1 MKFSKSNRLFYY
13 INRMKFLINCDL
25 GEVDHISELENDK
38 MFLRY
43 IDMANIAC
51 GGHAGSDEVII
62 ELLKFCKRLDVLPGA
77 HPSYPDR
84 QNFGRTTLPCTTDDI
99 RRWTFEQVHRLA
111 QHASTIGVKLHH
123 IKPHGALYHD
133 TMNDIDIAEAF
144 IQGFKEAKDR
154 RVSKDAQDTQKKFLD
169 LAVKNMFSTSNFKDE
184 IQEKN
189 TDHRT
194 NSRKTTSTSDIRST
208 SQNLNP
214 HKSHKNQKIANV
226 GQSIPS
232 TIHIV
237 GQSGSKL
244 EQVCI
249 REGLP
254 FLSEAFADRKY
265 LPTGALQSRAI
276 PGSVLNRDE
285 AIEQV
290 KYMMSTS
297 TVNSTNGPIPM
308 KFDTVCVHG
317 DSPGALSIL
326 ESISKL

>member
-1 MKFSKSNRLFYY
+1 MKFSKSNRLYHY
-13 INRMKFLINCDL
+13 INRMNFLINCDL
-25 GEVDHISELENDK
+25 GEIDLANELENDK
-38 MFLRY
+38 TFLRY

-51 GGHAGSDEVII
+51 GGHAGSDEVMI
-62 ELLKFCKRLDVLPGA
+62 ELLNYCKRLDVLPGA

-84 QNFGRTTLPCTTDDI
+84 QNFGRSTLPATTDDI
-99 RRWTFEQVHRLA
+99 RRWTIDQVQCLA
-111 QHASTIGVKLHH
+111 KHASIIGVKLHH

-133 TMNDIDIAEAF
+133 AMNDVNIAEAF
-144 IQGFKEAKDR
+144 VHG
-154 RVSKDAQDTQKKFLD
+154 VLDANKSWKS
-169 LAVKNMFSTSNFKDE
+169 APANF
-184 IQEKN
+184 
-189 TDHRT
+189 H
-194 NSRKTTSTSDIRST
+194 
-208 SQNLNP
+208 
-214 HKSHKNQKIANV
+214 NV
-226 GQSIPS
+226 GQSNPTTLPITGQSNPA

-244 EQVCI
+244 EQVCN

-297 TVNSTNGPIPM
+297 TVNSTNGPIPI
-308 KFDTVCVHG
+308 KFDTICVHG
-317 DSPGALSIL
+317 DSPDALSIL